1 MFLCCVQLKAEH
13 VRPWNKAL
21 ASKLSGPFR
30 SLCYIFSVTWNF
42 NVIPISEPL
51 RPRAVSSLFLS
62 CVKLKAEHFW
72 PWKKVV
78 ASKLSGPFRSLRYIF
93 SVTRNFNVIPISEP
107 LRPREVSSLFLS
119 CVKLKAEHVWP
130 WKKVVASKL
139 SGPFRP
145 LRYIFSVTRNF
156 NVIPISEPLR
166 PRAVSSL
173 FLSCVKLKAEH
184 FWPWKKVVAS
194 KLSGPFRPL
203 RYIFSVTRNF
213 NVIPMSEPLRPWA
226 VTSLFLSCVKLK
238 AEHFWPWKKVVASK
252 LSGSMIVPGT
262 PTCYTTLTIHLM
274 LLYGHSMD
282 PYSFEEHSG
291 KL

>member
-1 MFLCCVQLKAEH
+1 M
-13 VRPWNKAL
+13 RPWNKAL

-30 SLCYIFSVTWNF
+30 SLCYIFSVTRNF

-107 LRPREVSSLFLS
+107 LRPR
-119 CVKLKAEHVWP
+119 
-130 WKKVVASKL
+130 
-139 SGPFRP
+139 
-145 LRYIFSVTRNF
+145 
-156 NVIPISEPLR
+156 
-166 PRAVSSL
+166 AVSSL
-173 FLSCVKLKAEH
+173 FLSCVKLKALRPRAVSSH
-184 FWPWKKVVAS
+184 VWPWKKVVAS